1 MKRFMTKKYFS
12 CLLLCFS
19 VLFVAAQSTMYV
31 QLKGGELKEY
41 PLEKIDSLSFRRP
54 AKIAEPLVT
63 DIDKNEYH
71 TVTIGNQVWMVEN
84 LKTTHFRNGDLIS
97 TTSSSSTDVSG
108 ETEPTYQW
116 SYEGNEAEVN
126 HFGRYYTWYA
136 VTDTRQLAPEGW
148 HVSTYSDMNTLTSYL
163 VQYDHYLY
171 GTIDGPYLSN
181 WLASPNDWASS
192 TEVNLPGNYSQTNNA
207 FGFNAIPAGY
217 RTQNGVFL
225 NQHLFAMWWL
235 NTPINQY
242 YANYSQLSYYYS
254 SMAGRVEL
262 IRSGMPVRCVK
273 NVESSTL
280 PEVATY
286 FTDLKPFSVCVY
298 CNVTSSGGGTLKEI
312 GYCWSTE
319 ADPTIESKKVL
330 MRGIDVGYITD
341 TLKNLP
347 NNKTF
352 FIRAYAVNSQ
362 GIAYGNE
369 IAVTTPDTTKDWRNF
384 ASGTYVSK
392 FFSESWSKVLQ
403 YSKPLNRYRF
413 NDLYATGFDAEFV
426 WNGGSTI
433 TVLGSIFKSNATTY
447 KPAVE
452 TGYIDSAYGMVW
464 AIFNGANTYDDAT
477 KVFTFPITW
486 RVTAGSFGVLTD
498 TYTITQFF

>member
-1 MKRFMTKKYFS
+1 MTKKYFS

-31 QLKGGELKEY
+31 RLKSGKVKEY
-41 PLEKIDSLSFRRP
+41 PLENIDSLSFRRP

-63 DIDKNEYH
+63 DIDNNVYH

-84 LKTTHFRNGDLIS
+84 LQTTHFRNGDLIS

-116 SYEGNEAEVN
+116 SYNGNEADVN

-136 VTDTRQLAPEGW
+136 VSDARQLAPEGW
-148 HVSTYSDMNTLTSYL
+148 HVATASDKYTLM
-163 VQYDHYLY
+163 HYLIY
-171 GTIDGPYLSN
+171 NDYYLNGITDGSRVAKC
-181 WLASPNDWASS
+181 LASSNDWASS
-192 TEVNLPGNYSQTNNA
+192 TVVNSPGNKSQTNNES
-207 FGFNAIPAGY
+207 GFNAIPAGY
-217 RTQNGVFL
+217 RTQNGVFVD
-225 NQHLFAMWWL
+225 QHLYAKWWL
-235 NTPINQY
+235 NTPINQSIANFTVLGY
-242 YANYSQLSYYYS
+242 NYSTIPV
-254 SMAGRVEL
+254 GFEL

-273 NVESSTL
+273 DVEASTL

-286 FTDLKPFSVCVY
+286 FTDLKPFSVCVS
-298 CNVTSSGGGTLKEI
+298 CNVTSDGGGTLKEI

-384 ASGTYVSK
+384 ASGTFVSS
-392 FFSESWSKVLQ
+392 FFEESSTKVLQ
-403 YSKPLNRYRF
+403 HSKPLNRYRLI
-413 NDLYATGFDAEFV
+413 DLYATGYNMEFE
-426 WNGGSTI
+426 WDGGSKV
-433 TVLGSIFKSNATTY
+433 TVLGSIYKPGVTSY

-452 TGYIDSAYGMVW
+452 TGYIDSTYGMIW

-486 RVTAGSFGVLTD
+486 RVTAGNFGTYTD